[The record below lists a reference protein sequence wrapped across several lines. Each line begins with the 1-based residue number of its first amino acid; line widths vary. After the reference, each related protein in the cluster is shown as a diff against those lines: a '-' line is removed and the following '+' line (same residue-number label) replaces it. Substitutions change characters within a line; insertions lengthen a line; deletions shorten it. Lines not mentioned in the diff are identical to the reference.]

1 MIDTL
6 SIAMSKIKHSMEGL
20 MKGLGCRVESLE
32 KDLVEPLEEVMGAL
46 ESRDAGLDGKAGLH
60 GGFHRAEAGEAG
72 KILVGTVRVH
82 GRSLFVNRLR
92 QRRENSIAKLTA
104 ACQTVTRL
112 ARWIPRRDSV
122 CR

>member
-1 MIDTL
+1 M
-6 SIAMSKIKHSMEGL
+6 
-20 MKGLGCRVESLE
+20 LGAVMRVETERHLQLIDWLCRNAIVE
-32 KDLVEPLEEVMGAL
+32 DLVEPLEEIMGAL

-104 ACQTVTRL
+104 ACPTVTRR